1 VFNFST
7 KLTAI
12 MATVSFFLD
21 RRNSSSDRFPLVLRI
36 SHLGKRKDLPT
47 GYKLATAEW
56 NAKKHLV
63 RRPYENAT
71 KANVRLKRKI
81 ALATEVLAQYATTIN
96 SLNVREI
103 AILIEERFKKEVIQ
117 NLPFGVSL
125 KKTLLKEYAEKV
137 ATRYDM
143 AKRYGTAD
151 NFRDV
156 TRFLIKYKNDQLL
169 LTDIDETFLEEL
181 EAWYLGQGL
190 KLNGLSARLRPLR
203 RIYNLAIKDKETE
216 LTIENYPFG
225 RNGYSIKSQKT
236 RKRAVKLD
244 VIDAIRNLRLEK
256 FSGLWHHRN
265 YFLFMF
271 NMRGMNFIDLAFLEK
286 TCIQEGRIRYK
297 RRKTKRGQSV
307 KEFDI
312 KILDEAQEII
322 SYYIDRKSKSPY
334 VFPILDDCYNLKD
347 EKRLY
352 KMYMSKL
359 SNHNR
364 RLLTIGKMIGLPE
377 KLSSYVVRHTFATAG
392 LRKGISKAQIGDML
406 GHTSYYTTEV
416 YFDDFDKEVLDEA
429 AEKILK

>member
-1 VFNFST
+1 
-7 KLTAI
+7 
-12 MATVSFFLD
+12 
-21 RRNSSSDRFPLVLRI
+21 
-36 SHLGKRKDLPT
+36 
-47 GYKLATAEW
+47 
-56 NAKKHLV
+56 
-63 RRPYENAT
+63 
-71 KANVRLKRKI
+71 
-81 ALATEVLAQYATTIN
+81 
-96 SLNVREI
+96 
-103 AILIEERFKKEVIQ
+103 
-117 NLPFGVSL
+117 
-125 KKTLLKEYAEKV
+125 
-137 ATRYDM
+137 
-143 AKRYGTAD
+143 
-151 NFRDV
+151 
-156 TRFLIKYKNDQLL
+156 
-169 LTDIDETFLEEL
+169 
-181 EAWYLGQGL
+181 
-190 KLNGLSARLRPLR
+190 
-203 RIYNLAIKDKETE
+203 
-216 LTIENYPFG
+216 
-225 RNGYSIKSQKT
+225 
-236 RKRAVKLD
+236 
-244 VIDAIRNLRLEK
+244 
-256 FSGLWHHRN
+256 
-265 YFLFMF
+265 MF